1 VSDRSNRR
9 IQVFDENGRFVDQF
23 PTANPSNP
31 QFLMIPANR
40 ALWVFDDTTAKVVKF
55 DLDGRYQYSW
65 GAQGDY
71 PGAFFNMHGASVDQE
86 GNLYVVEVGGGRIQK
101 FRPRPGAN
109 PAYLVGPPV
118 YAAWK

>member
-1 VSDRSNRR
+1 M
-9 IQVFDENGRFVDQF
+9 FDENGTFLDQW

-31 QFLMIPANR
+31 QFLMIPASRNG
-40 ALWVFDDTTAKVVKF
+40 LWVFDDTTARIVKF
-55 DLDGRYQYSW
+55 GFDGTYQYSW
-65 GAQGDY
+65 GALGDY
-71 PGAFFNMHGASVDQE
+71 PGAFFNMHGASTDQE
-86 GNLYVVEVGGGRIQK
+86 GNLYVVEVGGGRVQK